1 MKVRVLGCY
10 GGELPGYR
18 TTSFLVNN
26 KVMIDA
32 GAATAALPLKDQVKI
47 DAILLTHSH
56 LDHVRDLGFLADNI
70 FGKREGPVHIYALP
84 ETIRSVKTH
93 VLNNTIWPDFSKLP
107 DEEHPVL
114 SFHEL
119 REGVPVEVEGLTV
132 TAIKVNHLVPAAGY
146 IVRNRDAAFAFSG
159 DTGPTDAL
167 WKAAAAVDALRAV
180 FLELSLPDR
189 LADLAE
195 LTRHLTLASAR
206 RELAK
211 LNRPD
216 LPVYFFHMKPQYLKE
231 IMNEVDAADSRFHV
245 TEQGDHIEI

>member
-18 TTSFLVNN
+18 TTCFLVNN
-26 KVMIDA
+26 NVMIDA

-56 LDHVRDLGFLADNI
+56 LDHVRDLGFLADNV
-70 FGKREGPVHIYALP
+70 FGKREGPVRVWALP
-84 ETIRSVKTH
+84 ETIRSVKAH
-93 VLNNTIWPDFSKLP
+93 ILNNTIWPDFTQLP
-107 DEEHPVL
+107 DAEHPVM

-119 REGVPVEVEGLTV
+119 REGIPVEVEGLAV

-146 IVRNRDAAFAFSG
+146 IVKNQTAGFAFSG
-159 DTGPTDAL
+159 DTGPTEAL

-189 LADLAE
+189 LAELAE
-195 LTRHLTLASAR
+195 LTRHLTPASALK
-206 RELAK
+206 ELIK

-231 IMNEVDAADSRFHV
+231 IVNEVDSDPRFHV

>member
-10 GGELPGYR
+10 GGELPGFR

-47 DAILLTHSH
+47 EAILLTHSH

-70 FGKREGPVHIYALP
+70 FGKREAPVRVYGLP

-107 DEEHPVL
+107 DEAHPVL
-114 SFHEL
+114 TFHEV
-119 REGVPVEVEGLTV
+119 REGIPAEVEGLVV

-146 IVRNRDAAFAFSG
+146 IVRNQDAAFVFSG
-159 DTGPTDAL
+159 DTGPTEAL
-167 WKAAAAVDALRAV
+167 WKAAAAVEALRAV

-189 LADLAE
+189 LIELAE
-195 LTRHLTLASAR
+195 ATRHLTLASAR

-231 IMNEVDAADSRFHV
+231 IVNEVDAVDSRFHV